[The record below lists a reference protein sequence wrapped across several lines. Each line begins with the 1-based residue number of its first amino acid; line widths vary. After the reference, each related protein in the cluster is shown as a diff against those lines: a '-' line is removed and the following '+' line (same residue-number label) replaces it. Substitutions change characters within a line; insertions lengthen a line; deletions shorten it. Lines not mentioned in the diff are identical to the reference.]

1 MTPLR
6 GRRRIQIAAAL
17 TFAAAAAYAP
27 TAAQA
32 GAYDVQ
38 VCRNGYGNSGAL
50 TAGGGG
56 AQYDYLFRVTN
67 NCDGGW
73 HGWNGISVSITPG
86 PESPANDPYV
96 QPGVSGN
103 IYTAA
108 PGGAGIRSIHVDDGR
123 LANYYGN
130 ATGWNARVMVPSMG
144 WCRTD
149 GEGGNWC
156 GLGYQRPADNSGQ
169 TNWNAPD
176 YPGYGNADI
185 GPITGNVADM
195 AIGAVCN
202 GGSTY
207 APLPCYRP
215 KYKTAAGV
223 AIVSAAIQV
232 VDDTPP
238 AISGIS
244 GQLANGAWNGPGN
257 IGFGVTGWDNTG
269 IQMFEKFVD
278 GAHQGND
285 NQPCNYGAMK
295 PCNDQ
300 AINSS
305 VNVGGNYDGAHTV
318 TIRARSAT
326 QYWLNCAV
334 DCADTSVT
342 VYTDGNGP
350 GAPASKNGGPA
361 WSNGNSFALTS
372 GVPASENDPDG
383 GGPQA
388 RSPITRRIAIVCP
401 GDAIDVPGCV
411 TKDVA
416 PAAPGQVASAAVAVP
431 GEGAWNA
438 RIQLVDQVGNPGAFS
453 AKVPVRL
460 DQTAPTAAVS
470 TSPLKILVTTEDV
483 LSGVISDAASVKYRV
498 DGKGEWVTV
507 AKQKVVSVTAEAG
520 RRYIE
525 IQATD
530 AAGNTM
536 AKPQRFDITVPDGTG
551 SAPRTPQTVGGDS
564 QITLADRGEL
574 NGAGASEKA
583 TLTAWFVRKSSKD
596 KKRDLTVRTIGER
609 NTASIQGTLI
619 NGDNQPI
626 RNARID
632 LQASIAGGRVET
644 SKDVARTDN
653 EGNFAVK
660 LNKGQ
665 TSRKLAVRYVE
676 RVNDEVATSAVG
688 LELVVKA
695 RVALSVHAPKR
706 GNRWKLSGFVSSGY
720 LTKQGVQVQL
730 QWRSPRDGWT
740 DLRTVRTDAK
750 GRFNYFRRMS
760 GHYRLRARVASTPAY
775 AYKGNVS
782 RTVRGGGRR

>member
-17 TFAAAAAYAP
+17 VFAAAAAYAP

-50 TAGGGG
+50 TAGGAPGF
-56 AQYDYLFRVTN
+56 DWLVRVSN

-73 HGWNGISVSITPG
+73 HGWNGISASITHG
-86 PESPANDPYV
+86 DDSPTNEPYV
-96 QPGVSGN
+96 PPGTSAN

-108 PGGAGIRSIHVDDGR
+108 PAGAGIRSIHVDDGR

-130 ATGWNARVMVPSMG
+130 TSGWNARVMVPSMG

-149 GEGGNWC
+149 GDGGNWC
-156 GLGYQRPADNSGQ
+156 GMGWQRPADNSGQ
-169 TNWNAPD
+169 TSWAAPD
-176 YPGYGNADI
+176 YPGYSADI

-195 AIGAVCN
+195 AIGVVCN
-202 GGSTY
+202 GGSTAGY
-207 APLPCYRP
+207 CYRP
-215 KYKTAAGV
+215 VYKPAAGV
-223 AIVSAAIQV
+223 AIVSAAISV

-244 GQLANGAWNGPGN
+244 GQAANGGWNAPGA

-269 IQMFEKFVD
+269 IQTFEKYVD
-278 GAHQGND
+278 GAFAGQD

-305 VNVGGNYDGAHTV
+305 VSVGGNYDGAHTV
-318 TIRARSAT
+318 MIRARSAT

-334 DCADTSVT
+334 DCADAYAT
-342 VYTDGNGP
+342 VYTDGNAP
-350 GAPASKNGGPA
+350 DAPASKNNGPA
-361 WSNGNSFALTS
+361 WSNANSFALNAPT
-372 GVPASENDPDG
+372 PASENDPDG

-388 RSPITRRIAIVCP
+388 RSPIARRVAIVCP
-401 GDAIDVPGCV
+401 GNTTEGAACV
-411 TKDVA
+411 TKDVS
-416 PAAPGQVASAAVAVP
+416 PVGGSGQVASAAVAVP

-438 RIQLVDQVGNPGAFS
+438 RVQLVDSVGNVSRLPTVAGPA
-453 AKVPVRL
+453 VRL

-470 TSPLKILVTTEDV
+470 TSPLTIKVTTADV
-483 LSGVISDAASVKYRV
+483 LSGTASIKYRV
-498 DGKGEWVTV
+498 DGKGDWTTV
-507 AKQKVVSVTAEAG
+507 AKGAADVTAEAG

-525 IQATD
+525 VQATD
-530 AAGNTM
+530 AAGNVM
-536 AKPQRFDITVPDGTG
+536 AKPQRFDITVPDGSG

-609 NTASIQGTLI
+609 NTAAIQGTLI

-626 RNARID
+626 RDARID
-632 LQASIAGGRVET
+632 LQASIAGGRLET
-644 SKDVARTDN
+644 SKGVARTDN

-676 RVNDEVATSAVG
+676 RVNDQVATSAVG

-695 RVALSVHAPKR
+695 RVALSAHAPKR

-750 GRFNYFRRMS
+750 GRFKYFRRMS